1 MRKNKILL
9 VCGTRPEI
17 IKMAPVFQALQNSQ
31 YFLPVVIHTGQH
43 TDMALPLYQFFR
55 MIPRHSLNLHRR
67 SGDLAHLTEVLLA
80 ELAPVLS
87 CEQPAALLVHGDTT
101 SAMTA
106 ALAAYYARVPIGHVE
121 AGLRTYNKYSPFP
134 EEMNRSLIGRLAD
147 WHYAPTLCARK
158 ALLNEGIDGSRIVVT
173 GNTVV
178 DAALQTAALITVS
191 ENLPSVVTQHRLD
204 KRLAGRRLILIT
216 AHRRENWGDGLQ
228 RIARAV
234 DQLLSRYDDIFVVW
248 PLHANPDVS
257 RCVKEALAHH
267 SGNNSSLILCPP
279 QDYPSLIWLQ
289 NNAWVVLTD
298 SGGIQEES
306 AALGTPVLIL
316 RDTTERPEL
325 VNAGGGILAGTDT
338 SVIYE
343 TVSNLY
349 KDAGIWRGMK
359 NIKNPFGDGEAAKN
373 IVTHLECLFS
383 DRIQNK
389 RG

>member
-1 MRKNKILL
+1 M
-9 VCGTRPEI
+9 
-17 IKMAPVFQALQNSQ
+17 Q
-31 YFLPVVIHTGQH
+31 QH
-43 TDMALPLYQFFR
+43 TDIASPLYQFFR
-55 MIPRHSLNLHRR
+55 MIPRYSLNLHRR
-67 SGDLAHLTEVLLA
+67 SGDLAHLTEILLA

-106 ALAAYYARVPIGHVE
+106 ALAAYYACVPIGHVE

-147 WHYAPTLCARK
+147 WHYAPTLCARE
-158 ALLNEGIDGSRIVVT
+158 ALLNEGVDGSRIVVT

-191 ENLPSVVTQHRLD
+191 ENIPSVVRQHCLD
-204 KRLAGRRLILIT
+204 KHLAGRRLILVT
-216 AHRRENWGDGLQ
+216 AHRRENWGSGLQ
-228 RIARAV
+228 RIAQAV
-234 DQLLSRYDDIFVVW
+234 DQLLSRYDDVFVIW

-267 SGNNSSLILCPP
+267 AGNNSSLVLCPP
-279 QDYPSLIWLQ
+279 LDYPSLIWLQ
-289 NNAWVVLTD
+289 NNAWVVMTD

-325 VNAGGGILAGTDT
+325 VNAGGGILVGTDT

-349 KDAGIWRGMK
+349 KEVDIWRGMK
-359 NIKNPFGDGEAAKN
+359 NIKNPFGDGEAAKH

-383 DRIQNK
+383 DSIQNI